1 MHERKCALFLC
12 IEDGL
17 QRSNMGV
24 LEDFMQSAIDRR
36 CFISCLFGVAFT
48 SSVVGQGKSTMEY
61 CSVEDGKKKR
71 TLGQFFTKGD
81 CWLRPQ
87 IEKFIVE
94 SGNHIAYDPFA
105 GDGCLLR
112 KAQEDIDSIKQ
123 IIGLDIDKFLG
134 WKWNDSLENIPH
146 VDDAIIITNPPYLSN
161 YSARRKRI
169 NESLEKYFNKTDYD
183 DVYLI
188 ALDRMIEAQKNVVAI
203 IPETFINSSYRQ
215 KSKLNSISILE
226 ENPFQDTDTPV
237 VVVCFDG
244 KEKNFE
250 KISIYKDSNYI
261 CTLKDLEES
270 RIRPTGNVVMRFN
283 AKDGWLAVRCVDSTN
298 PNDMLRFGF
307 KKDIDYDW
315 ESGIK
320 VSSRL
325 LTLIDIDI
333 PKEKRKR
340 FIMCCNKILN
350 DIRNKSRDLI
360 LSPFKGNMK
369 NGVRRRRLDFYTCRA
384 IIEKAYEIVIQKEA
398 KAMYKQGNLWEF
410 V

>member
-1 MHERKCALFLC
+1 
-12 IEDGL
+12 
-17 QRSNMGV
+17 
-24 LEDFMQSAIDRR
+24 MQFVIDRR
-36 CFISCLFGVAFT
+36 GFISCLFEVAF
-48 SSVVGQGKSTMEY
+48 SSSLVAEGKSSMDR
-61 CSVEDGKKKR
+61 CSLEDGKKKR

-87 IEKFIVE
+87 IEKFIIE

-112 KAQEDIDSIKQ
+112 KAQEDIDSIKK
-123 IIGLDIDKFLG
+123 IIGLDIDKSLG
-134 WKWNDSLENIPH
+134 WEWNDSLENIPH
-146 VDDAIIITNPPYLSN
+146 MDDAIIITNPPYLSN

-169 NESLEKYFNKTDYD
+169 NESLEKYFKKTDYD

-188 ALDRMIEAQKNVVAI
+188 ALDRMIEAQENVVAI

-215 KSKLNSISILE
+215 KSKLNLISVLE

-244 KEKNFE
+244 KEKNSE
-250 KISIYKDSNYI
+250 EIAIYKDSNYI

-270 RIRPTGNVVMRFN
+270 RIRPTGNVDMRFN

-307 KKDIDYDW
+307 KNDIDYDW
-315 ESGIK
+315 ECGIK

-325 LTLIDIDI
+325 FTLIDIDI

-340 FIMCCNKILN
+340 FILYCNKILR
-350 DIRNKSRDLI
+350 DIRIKSHDLI

-384 IIEKAYEIVIQKEA
+384 IIEKAYAFVTQEED
-398 KAMYKQGNLWEF
+398 KARYK
-410 V
+410 

>member
-1 MHERKCALFLC
+1 
-12 IEDGL
+12 
-17 QRSNMGV
+17 
-24 LEDFMQSAIDRR
+24 MQYVIDRR
-36 CFISCLFGVAFT
+36 YFVSRFFGVAFC
-48 SSVVGQGKSTMEY
+48 SSMFGFRKNSMAN
-61 CSVEDGKKKR
+61 DKKKR
-71 TLGQFFTKGD
+71 TLGQFFTRGD

-87 IEKFIVE
+87 VERFIVE

-105 GDGCLLR
+105 GDGCLLH
-112 KAQEDIDSIKQ
+112 KAQDDVDSIDQ
-123 IIGLDIDKFLG
+123 IIGLDIDESLG
-134 WKWNDSLENIPH
+134 WAWNDSLENIPH
-146 VDDAIIITNPPYLSN
+146 IGNAIIITNPPYLSN

-188 ALDRMIEAQKNVVAI
+188 ALDRMLDAQDNVVAI

-215 KSKLNSISILE
+215 KSKLRSISILE

-244 KEKNFE
+244 REKSYE
-250 KISIYKDSNYI
+250 EIEIYKDSNYV
-261 CTLKDLEES
+261 CTLRDLEES
-270 RIRPTGNVVMRFN
+270 RMKPAGNIDMRFN
-283 AKDGWLAVRCVDSTN
+283 AKEGWLAVRCVDSTN

-325 LTLIDIDI
+325 LTLIDLDV
-333 PKEKRKR
+333 PEEKRER
-340 FIMCCNKILN
+340 FIMYCNEILN
-350 DIRNKSRDLI
+350 DIRNKSHDLI

-384 IIEKAYEIVIQKEA
+384 IIEKAYEIIMQKEDT
-398 KAMYKQGNLWEF
+398 AMYKQENLWEC

>member
-1 MHERKCALFLC
+1 
-12 IEDGL
+12 
-17 QRSNMGV
+17 
-24 LEDFMQSAIDRR
+24 
-36 CFISCLFGVAFT
+36 
-48 SSVVGQGKSTMEY
+48 
-61 CSVEDGKKKR
+61 
-71 TLGQFFTKGD
+71 
-81 CWLRPQ
+81 
-87 IEKFIVE
+87 
-94 SGNHIAYDPFA
+94 
-105 GDGCLLR
+105 LR
-112 KAQEDIDSIKQ
+112 KVQEDIDSIEQ
-123 IIGLDIDKFLG
+123 IIGLDIDKSLG
-134 WKWNDSLENIPH
+134 WKRNDSLENIPH
-146 VDDAIIITNPPYLSN
+146 IEDAIIITNPPYLSN

-169 NESLEKYFNKTDYD
+169 NESLEKYFDKTDYD

-188 ALDRMIEAQKNVVAI
+188 ALDRMIEAQDNVVAI

-250 KISIYKDSNYI
+250 EISIYKDSNYI

-270 RIRPTGNVVMRFN
+270 RVKPTGNVDMRFN

-315 ESGIK
+315 ERGIK

-350 DIRNKSRDLI
+350 DIRNKSHDLI

-384 IIEKAYEIVIQKEA
+384 IIEKAYEIVVQKKA

>member
-1 MHERKCALFLC
+1 
-12 IEDGL
+12 
-17 QRSNMGV
+17 
-24 LEDFMQSAIDRR
+24 MQFVIDRR
-36 CFISCLFGVAFT
+36 GFISCLFEVAF
-48 SSVVGQGKSTMEY
+48 SSSLVAEGKSSMDR
-61 CSVEDGKKKR
+61 CSLEDGKKKR
-71 TLGQFFTKGD
+71 TLGQFFAKGD

-87 IEKFIVE
+87 IEKFIIE

-112 KAQEDIDSIKQ
+112 KAQEDIDSIKK
-123 IIGLDIDKFLG
+123 IIGLDIDKSLG
-134 WKWNDSLENIPH
+134 WEWNDSLENIPH
-146 VDDAIIITNPPYLSN
+146 MDDAIIITNPPYLSN

-169 NESLEKYFNKTDYD
+169 NESLEKYFKKTDYD

-188 ALDRMIEAQKNVVAI
+188 ALDRMIEAQENVVAI

-215 KSKLNSISILE
+215 KSKLNLISVLE

-244 KEKNFE
+244 KEKNSE
-250 KISIYKDSNYI
+250 EIAIYKDSNYI

-270 RIRPTGNVVMRFN
+270 RIRPTGNVDMRFN

-307 KKDIDYDW
+307 KNDIDYDW
-315 ESGIK
+315 ECGIK

-325 LTLIDIDI
+325 FTLIDIDI

-340 FIMCCNKILN
+340 FILYCNKILR
-350 DIRNKSRDLI
+350 DIRIKSHDLI

-384 IIEKAYEIVIQKEA
+384 IIEKAYAFVTQEED
-398 KAMYKQGNLWEF
+398 KARYK
-410 V
+410 